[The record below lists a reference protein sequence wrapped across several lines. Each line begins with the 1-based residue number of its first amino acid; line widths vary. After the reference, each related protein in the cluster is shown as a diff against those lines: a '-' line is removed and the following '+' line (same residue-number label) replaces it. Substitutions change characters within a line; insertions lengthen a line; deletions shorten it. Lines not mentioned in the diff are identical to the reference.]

1 MNNKAINEFGVRRVG
16 IKNYADLSRRVDN
29 TLLDLH
35 NSFYYSFKIFPR
47 F

>member
-1 MNNKAINEFGVRRVG
+1 MNSMFVG
-16 IKNYADLSRRVDN
+16 YKGNYADLSRRVDN